1 MGLALPSKG
10 IKKFIENIRKLIV
23 NFYWHIQT
31 GDELLE
37 FHQAVVATLHEADEA
52 SVPFDPPPA
61 PLPLHIPPTNPLLVH
76 TTEDMQKLQECEM
89 IDMLR
94 FGADQHDENS
104 ADNGKPKKLVL
115 CDAHILAIYPNNI
128 NNIESLKG
136 NKKKTI
142 TWINPDILIF
152 ISFISI

>member
-1 MGLALPSKG
+1 MKT
-10 IKKFIENIRKLIV
+10 KKKPK
-23 NFYWHIQT
+23 T

-104 ADNGKPKKLVL
+104 ADNGKPIWFCAMCIFSPFTRKK
-115 CDAHILAIYPNNI
+115 NI
-128 NNIESLKG
+128 NNIESH
-136 NKKKTI
+136 KKIEKEKNTYNN
-142 TWINPDILIF
+142 TGYANF